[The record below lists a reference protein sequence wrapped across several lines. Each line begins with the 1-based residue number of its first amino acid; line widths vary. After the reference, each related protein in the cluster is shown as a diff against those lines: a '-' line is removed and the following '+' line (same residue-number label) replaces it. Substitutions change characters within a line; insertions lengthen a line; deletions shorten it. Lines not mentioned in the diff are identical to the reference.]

1 MNKQRTTHHI
11 VLVGGGSCSGKST
24 LARNIFR
31 ELSQFASVEKI
42 SIDDY
47 YKDLSGRN
55 FETLDE
61 YNFDTPDA
69 IDSKLLFTH
78 LSALLSG
85 KTVSRRHYD
94 FKTHSVSYSDVEV
107 KPADFIIVEGI
118 FALYYDELRQVAAA
132 SIFMES
138 PADIRLIKRITR
150 DQRERGLEI
159 DYIIR
164 QYWETVRPM
173 HELYVAPGIKYA
185 DLIVDSGK
193 FDASENLKKS
203 MDFLSEKFKL

>member
-1 MNKQRTTHHI
+1 MNKQRTDHHI
-11 VLVGGGSCSGKST
+11 ILVGGGSCSGKST

-31 ELSQFASVEKI
+31 ELGQFASVEKI

-47 YKDLSGRN
+47 YKDLSGRSIA
-55 FETLDE
+55 TLDD

-69 IDSKLLFTH
+69 IDSKLLFNNLNT
-78 LSALLSG
+78 LLSG
-85 KTVSRRHYD
+85 TPVKRRHYD
-94 FKTHSVSYSDVEV
+94 FKTHSVNYHEIEV
-107 KPADFIIVEGI
+107 HPSAFIIVEGI
-118 FALYYDELRQVAAA
+118 FALYYEELRQIAAA

-138 PADIRLIKRITR
+138 PADIRLIKRIKR

-159 DYIIR
+159 DCIIR

-173 HELYVAPGIKYA
+173 HELYVAPSIKYA

-193 FDASENLKKS
+193 FDESANLKKS
-203 MDFLSEKFKL
+203 MDFLLEKFRL

>member
-1 MNKQRTTHHI
+1 MNKQRTPHHI

-61 YNFDTPDA
+61 YNFDTPEA
-69 IDSKLLFTH
+69 IDSKLLFTN
-78 LSALLSG
+78 LSSLLSG
-85 KTVSRRHYD
+85 NPVSRRHYD
-94 FKTHSVSYSDVEV
+94 FKTHSVSYSDAEV

-118 FALYYDELRQVAAA
+118 FALYYDELRQIAAA

-138 PADIRLIKRITR
+138 PADVRLIKRITR

-173 HELYVAPGIKYA
+173 HELYVAPSIKYA

-203 MDFLSEKFKL
+203 MDFLSGRFKL

>member
-1 MNKQRTTHHI
+1 MNKQWTEHHI
-11 VLVGGGSCSGKST
+11 ILVGGGSCSGKST

-31 ELSQFASVEKI
+31 ELGQFASVEKI

-47 YKDLSGRN
+47 YKDLTGRSIA
-55 FETLDE
+55 TLDD

-69 IDSKLLFTH
+69 IDSKLLFNNLNT
-78 LSALLSG
+78 LSSG
-85 KTVSRRHYD
+85 TPVKRRHYD
-94 FKTHSVSYSDVEV
+94 FKTHSVSYHDTAVHPS
-107 KPADFIIVEGI
+107 AFIIVEGI
-118 FALYYDELRQVAAA
+118 FALYYEELRQISSA

-138 PADIRLIKRITR
+138 PADIRLIKRIKR

-159 DYIIR
+159 DFIIR

-173 HELYVAPGIKYA
+173 HELYVAPSIKYA

-193 FDASENLKKS
+193 FDESANLKKS
-203 MDFLSEKFKL
+203 MDFLSEKFRL